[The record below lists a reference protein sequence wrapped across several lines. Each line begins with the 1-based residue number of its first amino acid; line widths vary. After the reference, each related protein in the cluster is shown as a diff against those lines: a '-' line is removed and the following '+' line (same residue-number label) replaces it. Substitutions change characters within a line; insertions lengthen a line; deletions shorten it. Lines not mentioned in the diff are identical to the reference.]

1 MPITEA
7 ERKKIRDHRFSEN
20 VEGIDSTHT
29 VVPKIPVEETI
40 RRGFGLLASKPSS
53 MLINI
58 PGSLIF
64 ALYAFALLGS
74 HSLSSIVLYTLL
86 FFVLEIFIASPLSSV
101 SKSRFANTKRTRSID
116 SMVISLI
123 YLEPL
128 VPAFFLGLVMVVLK
142 SLSIFSPLYIFVF
155 LVLLVIVVI
164 LYILNLDSSIA
175 VYILHDKGARRDTA
189 LNRSWLFLSGQSL
202 SVLSVNAV
210 VYLPLVIAVIAEYLL
225 EGSLFVWYL
234 LPITFILADIASS
247 WWEACTY
254 HIYEVTKNKSKPM
267 QYSKL

>member
-1 MPITEA
+1 
-7 ERKKIRDHRFSEN
+7 
-20 VEGIDSTHT
+20 
-29 VVPKIPVEETI
+29 
-40 RRGFGLLASKPSS
+40 
-53 MLINI
+53 
-58 PGSLIF
+58 
-64 ALYAFALLGS
+64 
-74 HSLSSIVLYTLL
+74 
-86 FFVLEIFIASPLSSV
+86 
-101 SKSRFANTKRTRSID
+101 
-116 SMVISLI
+116 MVISLI

-142 SLSIFSPLYIFVF
+142 SISIFSPLYIFVF

-247 WWEACTY
+247 WCEACTY
-254 HIYEVTKNKSKPM
+254 HIYEVTKNKSRPM
-267 QYSKL
+267 QYSKLYADISRLKRCLLRIRYTCFCYLSAYGVENGRIDRFCQFSFVPLCIGIILHGLLSGDSDLKFLYSMQSHEVCVCVAYAISAHIRGMHKLWYSLISMRRGLTESGWVKERR

>member
-7 ERKKIRDHRFSEN
+7 ERKKIKDHRFSEN

-29 VVPKIPVEETI
+29 VVPRISADETI
-40 RRGFGLLASKPSS
+40 ARGIELVASRPSS
-53 MLINI
+53 LLINI

-74 HSLSSIVLYTLL
+74 PSIYNIVLYTLL
-86 FFVLEIFIASPLSSV
+86 FFVLEIFLASPLSSV
-101 SKSRFANTKRTRSID
+101 SKSRFANTSAAKPTD

-128 VPAFFLGLVMVVLK
+128 VPAFFLGLVIVVLK
-142 SLSIFSPLYIFVF
+142 SLTLFSPVYIIAF
-155 LVLLVIVVI
+155 LILLAIVLM

-175 VYILHDKGARRDTA
+175 VYLLHDKGTKRDTA

-210 VYLPLVIAVIAEYLL
+210 VYLPLVIAIILEYLL
-225 EGSLFVWYL
+225 SGSLFVWYL
-234 LPITFILADIASS
+234 LPITFILADLASS

-254 HIYEVTKNKSKPM
+254 HIYEVTKKKAKPM